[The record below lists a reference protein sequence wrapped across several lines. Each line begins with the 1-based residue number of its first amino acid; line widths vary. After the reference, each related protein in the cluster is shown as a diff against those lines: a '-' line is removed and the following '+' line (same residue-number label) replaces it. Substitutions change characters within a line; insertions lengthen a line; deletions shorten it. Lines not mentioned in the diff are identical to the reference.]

1 MSSSCKKIKLQQTI
15 RWKPIIADEYLA
27 TNFNLK
33 KFLIADIKDN
43 KKVSFLV
50 SKLTD
55 LYPISSYDPKFKRI
69 RKSQSK
75 LQIILTEKD
84 NFKNLPKEIEDI
96 LDNLIEIELPINK
109 ILTRKQFELVS
120 NKYWPIN
127 FHLNKYVE
135 SLIDLSFMKNESEI
149 MKHDFY
155 SRLVLELGQSK
166 KSYSA
171 ALIIDPRSDI
181 IVASGFDQRNS
192 HPLRHSTMHAIENVA
207 KRQIKE
213 FKNLSDTLLDPIQEI
228 RVENESEILEKL
240 SKNLDEKDYLCTNY
254 YAYLTHEPC
263 SMCSMALV
271 HSRISKVFYIFKT
284 GYGYLGTKLKLHCHS
299 NLNHKYE
306 VFEADNFQSDSQCKT
321 CFISGDFV
329 HPDFLK

>member
-15 RWKPIIADEYLA
+15 KWKPIIGDEYL
-27 TNFNLK
+27 TTKFNFK
-33 KFLIADIKDN
+33 KFLIADIKDS
-43 KKVSFLV
+43 KKISLLV
-50 SKLTD
+50 NKLTD
-55 LYPISSYDPKFKRI
+55 LYPISNYDPKFKRI
-69 RKSQSK
+69 KKSESK
-75 LQIILTEKD
+75 LQIILSEKD
-84 NFKNLPKEIEDI
+84 KFKSLPNEIQDI
-96 LDNLIEIELPINK
+96 LDNINEIELPIDK

-127 FHLNKYVE
+127 FHLNKYIE

-149 MKHDFY
+149 IMHDFY
-155 SRLVLELGQSK
+155 SRLVLQLGESK
-166 KSYSA
+166 KSHSA
-171 ALIIDPRSDI
+171 ALIVDPRSDI

-192 HPLRHSTMHAIENVA
+192 HPLKHSTMHAIENVS

-213 FKNLSDTLLDPIQEI
+213 LKNLYDNFFDPIQEI
-228 RVENESEILEKL
+228 HLENHGEILKKY
-240 SKNLDEKDYLCTNY
+240 SKNLNEKDYLCTNY

-284 GYGYLGTKLKLHCHS
+284 RYGYLGTKLKLHCNS
-299 NLNHKYE
+299 NLNHRYE
-306 VFEADNFQSDSQCKT
+306 VFEADNFQTDSQCKT
-321 CFISGDFV
+321 CFINGDLV